1 MYKFNKDHWK
11 LPMGVVCHFRK
22 RRLIVIGTR
31 GWIKTEKE
39 IREFAK
45 RSPDI
50 LNKGAYLNLMNQLN
64 RIAKHSKG
72 ISTNKSLPQYY
83 NHVDRFCRFLAD
95 NYNLKNLANIQ
106 NKHLVAYVIERQS
119 EGKSAA
125 TVKNDLAAIRY
136 FHNQFPKTRYQLSD
150 NKTLAEK
157 YPEFTLEKRSF
168 GGVNRRPTEMEYQ
181 GLLTIARNS
190 KNKEIADIIFLAR
203 EQGLRIH
210 EGVRLDRTDA
220 EKAVREGFLTV
231 KGKGGLIRQVP
242 LRSQTIAVLRDA
254 MNRVSRGH
262 KLFVRDGEKAH
273 QVIQRVQDFVKNNRQ
288 KVWDPA
294 NTRPEGV
301 EITMHSFRHAY
312 AKEEYN
318 RFIKNGMSEKQ
329 ARFEVS
335 KLIGHSREDVTRI
348 YLAD

>member
-1 MYKFNKDHWK
+1 
-11 LPMGVVCHFRK
+11 MGILCPFRE
-22 RRLIVIGTR
+22 RRSIFIGIR

-39 IREFAK
+39 IREFTK
-45 RSPDI
+45 KSHDI

-64 RIAKHSKG
+64 KLARHAKG

-83 NHVDRFCRFLAD
+83 NHVDLFCRFLAD

-119 EGKSAA
+119 EGKSAS

-136 FHNQFPKTRYQLSD
+136 FHDQIPKTRYRISD
-150 NKTLAEK
+150 NKTLSEN
-157 YPEFTLEKRSF
+157 YPEFSLERRSF
-168 GGVNRRPTEMEYQ
+168 GGVNRRPTELEYQ
-181 GLLTIARNS
+181 GLLNIAHNS
-190 KNKEIADIIFLAR
+190 KNPEIADIIFLAR
-203 EQGLRIH
+203 EQGLRVH
-210 EGVRLDRTDA
+210 EVIRLDRTDA
-220 EKAVREGFLTV
+220 ENAIREGFLTV

-242 LRSQTIAVLRDA
+242 LRNPTITVLRDA

-262 KLFVRDGEKAH
+262 KLFVRNGEKAH
-273 QVIQRVQDFVKNNRQ
+273 QVIQRVQDFVRNNRQ
-288 KVWDPA
+288 KVWDPN
-294 NTRPEGV
+294 NTRPRGV

-312 AKEEYN
+312 AKEEFN
-318 RFIKNGMSEKQ
+318 HFIKNGMSEKQ